1 MRISAIKSYQT
12 NPHFNG
18 EGSNK
23 TNRLKNAAGAAAIA
37 LASVVPAEE
46 ADAQIFYPP
55 IYPPTYITVPP
66 LVTPNT
72 LNLNPVP
79 NCFIVGDNGNVD
91 YNKSMREVFNE
102 LDTNENGAISANEVV
117 RTERKNWNRY
127 NIYYPFTPAQEQQ
140 TSAKFNALSEA
151 YNEEDSNPNTI
162 NYNEYKAIMNDYM
175 EAKQVSDFIKLFT
188 LPGIMY
194 PPPPPHHHHRHD
206 VPPPPPHHRHHRH

>member
-1 MRISAIKSYQT
+1 
-12 NPHFNG
+12 
-18 EGSNK
+18 
-23 TNRLKNAAGAAAIA
+23 
-37 LASVVPAEE
+37 
-46 ADAQIFYPP
+46 
-55 IYPPTYITVPP
+55 
-66 LVTPNT
+66 
-72 LNLNPVP
+72 
-79 NCFIVGDNGNVD
+79 
-91 YNKSMREVFNE
+91 MREVFNE

-194 PPPPPHHHHRHD
+194 PPHHHHRHD